1 MALTRK
7 LLKGMG
13 LTDEQVD
20 TIIEAHTDTVDGLKA
35 DVSRY
40 KADAEKL
47 PTVQKELDDLKA
59 AGDGGYK
66 EKYEKEHKAFDD
78 FKADI
83 TAKETKAAKEKAV
96 KAYYESKNI
105 TGDNLTIALR
115 GSGAEID
122 GVELDGDKIKDTAAL
137 DALVSGAFAKLVST
151 TTTKGANIANPPA
164 GGSPGTMTKA
174 DIYKKDDHGHYMLS
188 ASERQKALM
197 ENQITEQERRNY
209 MAATKVESLTNPRDS
224 LPNTYT
230 SVTAREVDF
239 VTRFNDNWDALRNIM
254 GIMRPIRKAPGTSL
268 ISYTADVA
276 LEDGDVG
283 AGEVIPY
290 SKATITQATKDDLSI
305 KKYAKAVPIEDVDK
319 YGAEIAVEKSD
330 DAFLTKLQNVVLG
343 NFYTFLNTGSLTGTA
358 ATWQAAL
365 AKAQGEV
372 LNKFAGMA
380 KDVTSVVGFAN
391 ILDAYDYLGAA
402 DISVQ
407 TQFGLNYVKDF
418 MGYSTLFLLPTT
430 VSGNNAIARNT
441 VIATPVENIDLYYA
455 DPGDS
460 EFARLGLNYTVQGET
475 NLIGFHAQGNYSTA
489 VGESYAIMGM
499 KLWAE
504 YLDGIAKIT
513 VTPAP

>member
-1 MALTRK
+1 
-7 LLKGMG
+7 
-13 LTDEQVD
+13 
-20 TIIEAHTDTVDGLKA
+20 
-35 DVSRY
+35 
-40 KADAEKL
+40 
-47 PTVQKELDDLKA
+47 
-59 AGDGGYK
+59 
-66 EKYEKEHKAFDD
+66 
-78 FKADI
+78 
-83 TAKETKAAKEKAV
+83 
-96 KAYYESKNI
+96 
-105 TGDNLTIALR
+105 
-115 GSGAEID
+115 
-122 GVELDGDKIKDTAAL
+122 
-137 DALVSGAFAKLVST
+137 
-151 TTTKGANIANPPA
+151 
-164 GGSPGTMTKA
+164 
-174 DIYKKDDHGHYMLS
+174 
-188 ASERQKALM
+188 
-197 ENQITEQERRNY
+197 

-239 VTRFNDNWDALRNIM
+239 VTRFNDNWDALREIL
-254 GIMRPIRKAPGTSL
+254 GIMRPIRKTPGTQL
-268 ISYTADVA
+268 ISYTADVT
-276 LEDGDVG
+276 LEDGDVDPG
-283 AGEVIPY
+283 NVIPY
-290 SKATITQATKDDLSI
+290 SKATITQATKADLTI

-343 NFYTFLNTGSLTGTA
+343 DFYTFLNTGSLTGTA
-358 ATWQAAL
+358 NTWQAAL

-402 DISVQ
+402 DITVQ
-407 TQFGLNYVKDF
+407 TQFGINYVKDF
-418 MGYSTLFLLPTT
+418 MGYSTLFLLPAT
-430 VSGNNAIARNT
+430 VSGSTAIARNT

-475 NLIGFHAQGNYSTA
+475 SLIGFHAQGNYSTA

-513 VTPAP
+513 VSAGG